1 MSENF
6 NEALVLMGA
15 GMGTV
20 FFFLIVMVIA
30 MYLSAYL
37 LRNSAK
43 EEPKVG
49 KPTGGA
55 GQGNLAEIAV
65 AIAAA
70 KHRNG

>member
-6 NEALVLMGA
+6 EQALVLMGA

-20 FFFLIVMVIA
+20 FFFLVVMVLA

-37 LRNSAK
+37 LRNSHK
-43 EEPKVG
+43 EEPTG
-49 KPTGGA
+49 KPSA
-55 GQGNLAEIAV
+55 SGQGNLAEIAV

>member
-6 NEALVLMGA
+6 EQALVLMGA

-20 FFFLIVMVIA
+20 FFFLVVMVAA

-37 LRNSAK
+37 LRNSHK
-43 EEPKVG
+43 EEPPTG
-49 KPTGGA
+49 KPSA
-55 GQGNLAEIAV
+55 SGQGNLAEIAV

-70 KHRNG
+70 KHRNS